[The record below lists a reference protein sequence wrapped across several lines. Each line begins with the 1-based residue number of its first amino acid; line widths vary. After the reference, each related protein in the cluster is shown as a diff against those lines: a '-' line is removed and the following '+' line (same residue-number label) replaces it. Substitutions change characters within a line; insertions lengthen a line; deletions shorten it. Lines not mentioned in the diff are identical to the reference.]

1 MNNRIKEYREKFG
14 LTQKELAD
22 KVEVNRETIVRIEN
36 NCQELSLQLALRI
49 ASCFDTT
56 IEKIFLLMI
65 TNKTEVFMKE
75 YIAGAVSAFA
85 VMAAYKMIDRKSVV

>member
-36 NCQELSLQLALRI
+36 NCQELCLHS
-49 ASCFDTT
+49 
-56 IEKIFLLMI
+56 
-65 TNKTEVFMKE
+65 
-75 YIAGAVSAFA
+75 G
-85 VMAAYKMIDRKSVV
+85 

>member
-56 IEKIFLLMI
+56 VENIFVDD
-65 TNKTEVFMKE
+65 NK
-75 YIAGAVSAFA
+75 
-85 VMAAYKMIDRKSVV
+85 

>member
-49 ASCFDTT
+49 ASYFDTT
-56 IEKIFLLMI
+56 IENIFVDD
-65 TNKTEVFMKE
+65 NK
-75 YIAGAVSAFA
+75 
-85 VMAAYKMIDRKSVV
+85 

>member
-49 ASCFDTT
+49 ACCFDTK
-56 IEKIFLLMI
+56 IENIFVDD
-65 TNKTEVFMKE
+65 NK
-75 YIAGAVSAFA
+75 
-85 VMAAYKMIDRKSVV
+85 

>member
-22 KVEVNRETIVRIEN
+22 TEEVNRETIVRIEKN
-36 NCQELSLQLALRI
+36 GQELSLQLALRI

-56 IEKIFLLMI
+56 IENIFVDD
-65 TNKTEVFMKE
+65 NK
-75 YIAGAVSAFA
+75 
-85 VMAAYKMIDRKSVV
+85 